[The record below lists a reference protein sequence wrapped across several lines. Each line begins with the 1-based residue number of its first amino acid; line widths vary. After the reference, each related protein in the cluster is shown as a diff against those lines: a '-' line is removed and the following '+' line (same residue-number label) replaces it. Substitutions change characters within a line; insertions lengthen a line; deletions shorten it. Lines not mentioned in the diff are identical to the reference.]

1 MIDPGTSYPPLSPF
15 ATGTLGLCPRCGK
28 GALFNGFLA
37 LKSVCDVCGLDLTAA
52 DTGDG
57 PAFFAS
63 FIGSVVILG
72 IAVTAQVVYDPPF
85 WIYLILLVFG
95 ALFVVGLIR
104 PLKGIL
110 AALQYT
116 NKAAQGRFEP

>member
-1 MIDPGTSYPPLSPF
+1 MTKTVPSYPPLSPF
-15 ATGTLGLCPRCGK
+15 ATGFFGRCPRCGK
-28 GALFNGFLA
+28 GAIFDGFLA
-37 LKSVCDVCGLDLTAA
+37 LKPRCEVCDLDLSMA

-72 IAVTAQVVYDPPF
+72 VAVYAQIAYEPPF
-85 WIYLILLVFG
+85 WVYVLLLGFG

-110 AALQYT
+110 TALQYT
-116 NKAAQGRFEP
+116 NKAAQGRLEL